1 MHTGGRPGYSVR
13 PLNNASIF
21 FNLKKVLRASKM
33 KTKTSDSIRVYL
45 DSVGE
50 KIDPSKI
57 DEILNLPAQ
66 FRWYAANNLLNE
78 HEKQVLEISG
88 IRKSVPQKYN
98 KEIVNIAKE
107 EVRRMAYNNAD
118 FGRYRSTHY
127 GCNSLPSM
135 AKVRCSYGERYRR
148 KYTSSDLYAD
158 YFFSV
163 SEKNTFDFI
172 YKIPCEDKL
181 KKVSF
186 FDLHNTKC
194 TDKIFIYEDDLFRR
208 LGFVFDRNE
217 LAVRYKKYEYHLQ
230 DYFLLNTPDKIR
242 EVVKKIILAFNQ
254 RKRFDKKELAFENL
268 NMSQI
273 TVSIVDSIAAGNCE
287 RGTFDFANKYFKK
300 ELEENRPIT
309 AAMIWDKR
317 KDTYTKMA
325 IMKAAHI

>member
-1 MHTGGRPGYSVR
+1 
-13 PLNNASIF
+13 
-21 FNLKKVLRASKM
+21 M
-33 KTKTSDSIRVYL
+33 KTKTNDAINAYAQ
-45 DSVGE
+45 SVV
-50 KIDPSKI
+50 KNIDPSKI

-78 HEKQVLEISG
+78 HEKQVAEMTG
-88 IRKSVPQKYN
+88 IRKSLPQRYN
-98 KEIVNIAKE
+98 KEIVKIAKE
-107 EVRRMAYNNAD
+107 EVMRMAYNNSE
-118 FGRYRSTHY
+118 FGRYHSTHY

-135 AKVRCSYGERYRR
+135 AKVRYSYGERYRR

-186 FDLHNTKC
+186 FDLHNTKW

-217 LAVRYKKYEYHLQ
+217 LAVKYKHYEYHLQ
-230 DYFLLNTPDKIR
+230 DYFILNTPDKIR
-242 EVVKKIILAFNQ
+242 EVVKKIIVAFNQ
-254 RKRFDKKELAFENL
+254 RKRFDKKELAFESL

-273 TVSIVDSIAAGNCE
+273 TVTISDSIAAGNCE

-300 ELEENRPIT
+300 ELQENKPIT
-309 AAMIWDKR
+309 ADMIWDKK
-317 KDTYTKMA
+317 KDQYTKRA